1 MSRWGNSK
9 ELTKA
14 SYDLVRQHPE
24 MNRWT
29 VRATAFGALV
39 GGVGVCVGLALAG
52 VGGAMSDSSSSSASS
67 SGDTLG
73 LVALIAGALIAII
86 SVIAGLT
93 AANLQLAGLVAMTDD
108 VLHGRDADVD
118 RARAA
123 AHSKLG
129 TLAGWSTISV
139 AVGALVSTIRG
150 DGNGGFVTIIVRNLL
165 AGLVATVWAVV
176 TTLVLP
182 VIVLEQMGAV
192 AAVKRSAH
200 LVRSTWG
207 EALLGSVR
215 IGARFALT
223 FILPGIAL
231 VVGGIVLSVGVGGAA
246 VAAGALAVVVGVVL
260 VVIGAVKAAT
270 CRTVF
275 GVALY
280 RWVTGEGALGPFSE
294 DDLRNAVRVRDGAAV
309 HVNA

>member
-9 ELTKA
+9 ELTQT
-14 SYDLVRQHPE
+14 SYELVRQHPE

-29 VRATAFGALV
+29 VRATIFGALV
-39 GGVGVCVGLALAG
+39 GGIGVCAGLALAG
-52 VGGAMSDSSSSSASS
+52 VGGAMSDSSGSNS
-67 SGDTLG
+67 TVG
-73 LVALIAGALIAII
+73 LVALIAGALIAIV

-108 VLHGRDADVD
+108 VLHGRDADVA

-123 AHSKLG
+123 AHTRLG

-150 DGNGGFVTIIVRNLL
+150 DGNGGIVTTLVRNLL
-165 AGLVATVWAVV
+165 AGLVASVWAVV
-176 TTLVLP
+176 TTLVMP
-182 VIVLEQMGAV
+182 VIVLEQLGAV

-207 EALLGSVR
+207 ETILGSVR
-215 IGARFALT
+215 IGARFFVR
-223 FILPGIAL
+223 FILPGLVL
-231 VVGGIVLSVGVGGAA
+231 VVGGILVAVAVGGAVVA
-246 VAAGALAVVVGVVL
+246 VGALAVVAGVVL
-260 VVIGAVKAAT
+260 IVIGAVKAAT

-294 DDLRNAVRVRDGAAV
+294 DDLRNAVHVRDGAAV
-309 HVNA
+309 RVPA

>member
-9 ELTKA
+9 ELTHT
-14 SYDLVRQHPE
+14 SYELVRQHPE

-29 VRATAFGALV
+29 VRATIFGALV
-39 GGVGVCVGLALAG
+39 GGVGVCAGLALAG
-52 VGGAMSDSSSSSASS
+52 VGGAMSDSSGSDSS
-67 SGDTLG
+67 LG
-73 LVALIAGALIAII
+73 LVALIAGALIAIV

-150 DGNGGFVTIIVRNLL
+150 NGNGGFVTIIVRNLL

-182 VIVLEQMGAV
+182 VIVLEQLGAV

-207 EALLGSVR
+207 ETILGSVR

-223 FILPGIAL
+223 FILPGMVL
-231 VVGGIVLSVGVGGAA
+231 VIGGIVVSVAVGGAV
-246 VAAGALAVVVGVVL
+246 VAAGALAVVAGVVL
-260 VVIGAVKAAT
+260 IVIGAVKAAT

-294 DDLRNAVRVRDGAAV
+294 DDLRNAVQVRDGAAV
-309 HVNA
+309 RVPA